1 MRNKITLEI
10 SICQAENGFSLDEL
24 VKKVADAYEKK
35 AFAEHHNAH
44 CHPSP
49 NVVPQ
54 PACLSSARLFGKAG
68 KSSGSYFS
76 HKHKAEKAH
85 QENPGVPFFLFKPKP
100 SRK

>member
-68 KSSGSYFS
+68 KSSGSYFCREDVS
-76 HKHKAEKAH
+76 SQKKKWY
-85 QENPGVPFFLFKPKP
+85 V
-100 SRK
+100 